1 MQSSVILDT
10 QLNIAQDKLYKT
22 INRVSSKVQN
32 VLFFIHV
39 IRVHSRN
46 HHNHTFVSP
55 HSWCLSS
62 RSCRKQVKW
71 GTRKKI
77 TSNSSINASGYQ
89 VPCSFNEPATHA
101 RAKVFSWH
109 DISNLPTSQYKNYRK
124 NSGPGF
130 QFHLKII
137 LMRKFYMHNSS
148 NVE

>member
-39 IRVHSRN
+39 IRVHIRKPSQ
-46 HHNHTFVSP
+46 P
-55 HSWCLSS
+55 HVRKSYNWCLSS

-77 TSNSSINASGYQ
+77 TSNSSINTSGYQ

-101 RAKVFSWH
+101 RAKVFSE
-109 DISNLPTSQYKNYRK
+109 SFQYYLLHNT
-124 NSGPGF
+124 
-130 QFHLKII
+130 KII
-137 LMRKFYMHNSS
+137 VKTAVRAFSS
-148 NVE
+148 T